1 MRRIAWVAMA
11 LPLLIGAGQALARDN
26 DRPRMSGPIDIEKVG
41 GPDDHEDTPSVR
53 SLRPSTPPAN
63 APQAKPSVAPS
74 DGNPRS
80 GLPDSGAK
88 AANPPSGG
96 APGR

>member
-41 GPDDHEDTPSVR
+41 GPEDHENAPPVR
-53 SLRPSTPPAN
+53 SLRPSKPPTN
-63 APQAKPSVAPS
+63 TLKDKPSVTPS
-74 DGNPRS
+74 DGSPRS
-80 GLPDSGAK
+80 GLPDNGAK
-88 AANPPSGG
+88 TVNPPPGG
-96 APGR
+96 AAGR